1 MEKKNN
7 IDLNTITIAEA
18 KSLNIQ
24 GMDMFTVVRNP
35 INQLQL
41 KKNEEFAAE
50 LKTKTAR
57 KITSIK
63 RSFGPKKLE
72 DIKKG
77 IVAEVEQ
84 YTTVK
89 LDSTIINSFILWNEK
104 SSNKGQIWIKP
115 DMVDAFKQANPEVTV
130 LDFDPKAVVGAVEP
144 YFGGGLVKNVD
155 RKSFNQMVTNIIA

>member
-1 MEKKNN
+1 MNN

-18 KSLNIQ
+18 KALNVPMEDIFKYV
-24 GMDMFTVVRNP
+24 MLNP
-35 INQLQL
+35 VNTART
-41 KKNEEFAAE
+41 KKNEEFAAK
-50 LKTKTAR
+50 LPTKVVAA
-57 KITSIK
+57 K
-63 RSFGPKKLE
+63 RSGPKKLE
-72 DIKKG
+72 NIKEG
-77 IVAEVEQ
+77 YVHEVEQ

-104 SSNKGQIWIKP
+104 SSNKGQVWIKP

-155 RKSFNQMVTNIIA
+155 RKSFNEMVTNIIA